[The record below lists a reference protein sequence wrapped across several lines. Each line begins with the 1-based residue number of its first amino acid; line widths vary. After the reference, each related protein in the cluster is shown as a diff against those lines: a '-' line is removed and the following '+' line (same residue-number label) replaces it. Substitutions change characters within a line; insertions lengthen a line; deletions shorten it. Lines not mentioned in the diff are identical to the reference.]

1 MSNWQYATKVPT
13 EVWRSAM
20 TLPRELELAKDK
32 TGYYLNQK
40 MIPQYDVLTK
50 TVFEQ
55 DKATTPFEK
64 LNIDLSQTEVD
75 FNLEKPTDI
84 ILSLSNAKGEVF
96 TITLSENQLVT
107 DRSNSGLKDFSDA
120 FASKPQ
126 VMPLH
131 DAITSFQLILDK
143 SSVEILL
150 NHGKYSMTNLFFPTE
165 TYTNFS
171 VITKDNS
178 ALTNFKIKS
187 ISRVWK

>member
-1 MSNWQYATKVPT
+1 MISQY
-13 EVWRSAM
+13 
-20 TLPRELELAKDK
+20 
-32 TGYYLNQK
+32 N
-40 MIPQYDVLTK
+40 VLTK

-55 DKATTPFEK
+55 DRATTPFEK
-64 LNIDLSQTEVD
+64 LNIDLSQTEID
-75 FNLEKPTDI
+75 FNLEKPTDVM
-84 ILSLSNAKGEVF
+84 LSFSNSKGEVF

-107 DRSNSGLKDFSDA
+107 DRSNSGLKDFSEN

-126 VMPLH
+126 IMPLH

-165 TYTNFS
+165 NYSNFS
-171 VITKDNS
+171 VITKDNTS
-178 ALTNFKIKS
+178 ITNLKIKA